1 MKDSLYKKSD
11 FLWSGLVALI
21 TLAVYVW
28 TAAPNVTLQDSGEF
42 LTAAQHFGVPHPT
55 GYPLWTFLAWLFH
68 FLPFGNAAWLINV
81 FSGVCGALTVG
92 CACLLSLSFQR
103 WILGDSGP
111 WNIVATVTSGLLLA
125 FSTSLWSQATITEV
139 YTLHALIVILYFMAL
154 YGWVRRPASKSLLLL
169 TFFLLT
175 LAFGHH
181 QLSVTLAPLPFLC
194 VLLLRRRMLAD
205 LIMAAV
211 LCTLLIYL
219 GFAILSE
226 DPLVLKTAIRF
237 FYLVAAC
244 LGLFVWF
251 RRGRIRW
258 WLIAFLPVAV
268 ILGLLQYAYLPI
280 ASSTN
285 PPMNWGYA
293 REAQG
298 FYYSFNRSQYS
309 GSLSQQSLDSLGKLM
324 GVTTGATTVSDSP
337 PIPTHGRSHLT
348 IAQEFVSFYWLQ
360 LSRSFTPL
368 SVLFYFAS
376 ILVVLRLPLASR
388 TWVYT
393 LHIAF
398 VLAAFL
404 EPIKDG
410 YGVDVSTWWLQMP
423 WHAYAYV
430 IFALICALGAAA
442 CLKWLANRAPR
453 LKWLSFG
460 LLVLPFFTFNA
471 NYDTCSQRD
480 RWFGWM
486 YGYDMLKDL
495 PRDAVVI
502 GGSDPGRFVPTYMIF
517 GESFQPPSV
526 QKEPFDRRDLYIITQ
541 NALGESNYMKYLRD
555 QYAPGRPE
563 AKGSFE
569 KWLGRDTMYP
579 KDPLVFPTEEE
590 TNEILKKVSEEI
602 SKDPQRQDDKTAM
615 FSAVLK
621 WLWEKNKDRHTFF
634 IEESF
639 PLEWTYDYAIPH
651 GLVYQLGNT
660 KMDKLPPEMV
670 EKDFA
675 FWKDYKARLL
685 NDPQYLK
692 DYDAQRSF
700 SKLRMTMG
708 NIYKY
713 KKMAPEAERA
723 YREAL
728 ELWPENP
735 EALVALTPYLWDKG
749 EFDTVI
755 ALFDQALLKDYLN
768 IDLWRLRIVAE
779 NRKKTD
785 GEIRAL
791 QEQLARQP
799 KSREIITKLVTA
811 YAQAGE
817 KEKAQE
823 LLERTLKESPED
835 ADMLRLAIQF
845 YEQNNELL
853 LTLAPAQKLSEIES
867 GNPQNFML
875 LARAYFL
882 HNDKPKFYEAA
893 RKAIEL
899 GGVPIRETLLN
910 EPLFAPWKADP
921 EFKALE
927 TPSTPVNPT
936 LAPIPIPPQ
945 PTSSPVGGQ
954 EPNTPTP

>member
-11 FLWSGLVALI
+11 LLWSGLVALI
-21 TLAVYVW
+21 SLAVYVW
-28 TAAPNVTLQDSGEF
+28 TAAPSVTLQDSGEF
-42 LTAAQHFGVPHPT
+42 LIAAQHFGVPHPT

-68 FLPFGNAAWLINV
+68 FLPFGNVAWLINV
-81 FSGVCGALTVG
+81 FSGVCGALTIG
-92 CACLLSLSFQR
+92 CASLLMLSFQR
-103 WILGDSGP
+103 WILGDSRP
-111 WNIVATVTSGLLLA
+111 WNTIATVTSSLLLA
-125 FSTSLWSQATITEV
+125 FSAPFWSQATITEV
-139 YTLHALIVILYFMAL
+139 YTLHSLIIILYFMAL
-154 YGWVRRPASKSLLLL
+154 YSWVRRPASKSLLLI

-181 QLSVTLAPLPFLC
+181 QLSVTMAPLPFLC
-194 VLLLRRRMLAD
+194 VLLLRRRMFAD
-205 LIMAAV
+205 LVMAAV
-211 LCTLLIYL
+211 LSALLIYL

-226 DPLVLKTAIRF
+226 DQLVLKTAIRF
-237 FYLVAAC
+237 FYLVAAS
-244 LGLFVWF
+244 LGLFAWF

-258 WLIAFLPVAV
+258 WLIAFLPIAV
-268 ILGLLQYAYLPI
+268 ILGLLQYAYLPF

-293 REAQG
+293 REATG

-324 GVTTGATTVSDSP
+324 GVTTGATTVTDAEP
-337 PIPTHGRSHLT
+337 LPTHGRGRLAV
-348 IAQEFVSFYWLQ
+348 AQEFISFYWIK
-360 LSRSFTPL
+360 LSGSFTPFA
-368 SVLFYFAS
+368 VLFYFAS
-376 ILVVLRLPLASR
+376 ILVVLRLPLAAR

-404 EPIKDG
+404 QPIKDG

-430 IFALICALGAAA
+430 IFSLLCALGAAA
-442 CLKWLANRAPR
+442 CLKWIAQRAPR
-453 LKWLSFG
+453 LRWIGFG
-460 LLVLPFFTFNA
+460 LLVLPIFTFMG
-471 NYDTCSQRD
+471 NYDTSSQRD

-495 PRDAVVI
+495 PRDSVVI
-502 GGSDPGRFVPTYMIF
+502 GGTDPGRFVPTYMIF
-517 GESFQPPSV
+517 GESFQRPSV

-541 NALGESNYMKYLRD
+541 NALGEGNYMKYLRD
-555 QYAPGRPE
+555 QYAPTRPE
-563 AKGSFE
+563 AKGWFE
-569 KWLGRDTMYP
+569 KWLGRDAMYP
-579 KDPLVFPTEEE
+579 KAPLVFPTEEE
-590 TNEILKKVSEEI
+590 NAEILKKASEEI
-602 SKDPQRQDDKTAM
+602 AKDPQRKDDKTAM

-621 WLWEKNKDRHTFF
+621 WLWEKNRDKHTFF

-651 GLVYQLGNT
+651 GLSYELGKT

-713 KKMAPEAERA
+713 KKMTAEAERA

-735 EALVALTPYLWDKG
+735 ETLVALTPFLWDKG
-749 EFDTVI
+749 DFDTVI
-755 ALFDQALLKDYLN
+755 ALFDRALLKDYMNL
-768 IDLWRLRIVAE
+768 DLWRLRIVAE

-791 QEQLARQP
+791 QDQLSRQP
-799 KSREIITKLVTA
+799 KSRDLITKLVSA

-823 LLERTLKESPED
+823 LVERTLKDSPDD

-853 LTLAPAQKLSEIES
+853 LTLAPAKKLSEIEGS
-867 GNPQNFML
+867 NSQNFML
-875 LARAYFL
+875 LSRAYFL
-882 HNDKPKFYEAA
+882 HSDKPKFYEAA

-899 GGVPIRETLLN
+899 GGVPIRETIIN
-910 EPLFAPWKADP
+910 EPTFQAWKNDP

-927 TPSTPVNPT
+927 SPVTPSAMPALPA
-936 LAPIPIPPQ
+936 LPIPA
-945 PTSSPVGGQ
+945 
-954 EPNTPTP
+954 PTPDGASGP